1 MITHSE
7 TITKL
12 MGAMLKVQGA
22 VDGVKKDGKNPHFKS
37 SYATLEAVVD
47 TIRPV
52 CQENGLVVMQAPGL
66 FSDGAIAV
74 ETIVVHAASGEWIK
88 SEVSLPVVGSDPQ
101 KAGSALTYA
110 ERYSLMALFN
120 LPPVD
125 DDGNAASER
134 SNGSTRPPPK
144 QQPTQLPDDQIP
156 TIDRL
161 TRALKNL
168 SSPVALERFLTQ
180 PSTQEA
186 LRDLTEDEHIL
197 WFDAKEAKAAE
208 LNSPLAGG

>member
-1 MITHSE
+1 MISHSE

-22 VDGVKKDGKNPHFKS
+22 VDGVKKTGMNPHFKKP
-37 SYATLEAVVD
+37 YATLESVVD
-47 TIRPV
+47 TIRPE
-52 CQENGLVVMQAPGL
+52 CQANGIVVMQAPGL
-66 FSDGAIAV
+66 FSEGTISV
-74 ETIVVHAASGEWIK
+74 ETFIVHSASGEWIK
-88 SEVSLPVVGSDPQ
+88 SEVSLPVVASDPQ

-125 DDGNAASER
+125 DDGNEASER

-144 QQPTQLPDDQIP
+144 QSPAQLPDDQIP

-168 SSPVALERFLTQ
+168 SSPVALERFVKQ
-180 PSTQEA
+180 ESTQRAMRE
-186 LRDLTEDEHIL
+186 LTEDEHVL
-197 WFDAKEAKAAE
+197 FFDATEAKKAE
-208 LNSPLAGG
+208 LSNPLGGG